1 MCGIIGYLGPKEVVP
16 ILLDGLRRLEYRGY
30 DSAGVAVVR
39 NGRIERRRSAGKL
52 ANLER
57 AIDTQPLEGV
67 YGVGHTRWATH
78 GRPTEENAHPHQ
90 DCSGKIVVVHNGII
104 ENYLDLKRDL
114 QKHGHTFVTET
125 DSEVIAHLLEH
136 EMRTAEADLKVST
149 TIGRGTTTGVV
160 PTFRSANLEQ
170 AARRALLQMRGLFAF
185 VAISADDP
193 EKIIAVRNGP
203 PIVVGLGDN
212 EFFVASDTP
221 AILSHTRDV
230 VFLGDEELAVITR
243 RGVEF
248 TNFAG
253 TPVSKATQRV
263 LWDPI
268 MAEKSGYR
276 HFMLKEIFEQPRAA
290 EETLLGRVS
299 VETGKVFLEEIA
311 ISEGDL
317 RNVDKVALVAC
328 GTSWHAAL
336 VGKFLL
342 ERFAGIPVEVDYG
355 SEYRYRDFIVDKNT
369 LIVVITQSGETADTL
384 AALREASKKGARSLA
399 ICNVVG
405 SMATREAEG
414 TIYTHAGP
422 EIGVASTKAFTS
434 QLVAL
439 NLLALYLGQMKGTL
453 TEADAK
459 SHISAL
465 LQLPKQMEHALK
477 ASAAA
482 EEVAA
487 RFSNRSD
494 FLYLGRGINYPIA
507 LEGALKLKEISY
519 IHAEGYPAGEMKHG
533 PIALID
539 SNMPV
544 VTIAPNDHVFE
555 KMLGNI
561 QEVKARGG
569 SVIAVTTEGH
579 DTLKSILDPRT
590 DAIISLP
597 RVPEMLSPI
606 AVVLPLQLL
615 AYHVAVRRGCDVDQ
629 PRNLAKSVTVE

>member
-1 MCGIIGYLGPKEVVP
+1 MCGIIGYLGSKEVVP

-39 NGRIERRRSAGKL
+39 NGQIERRRSAGKL
-52 ANLER
+52 VNLEQ
-57 AIDTQPLEGV
+57 AIDSQPLDGL

-90 DCSGKIVVVHNGII
+90 DCTGKIVVVHNGII
-104 ENYLDLKRDL
+104 ENYLDLKHEL
-114 QKHGHTFVTET
+114 QKIGHTFVTET
-125 DSEVIAHLLEH
+125 DSEVIAHLIEQEMKTVSHLTLE
-136 EMRTAEADLKVST
+136 D
-149 TIGRGTTTGVV
+149 
-160 PTFRSANLEQ
+160 
-170 AARRALLQMRGLFAF
+170 AARQALLHMRGLFAF
-185 VAISADDP
+185 VAISSDDP

-230 VFLGDEELAVITR
+230 VFLGDEEMAVVTR

-263 LWDPI
+263 LWDPV

-299 VETGKVFLEEIA
+299 LDTGKVFLEEIA
-311 ISEGDL
+311 ISEADL
-317 RNVDKVALVAC
+317 RNVNKVALVAC

-336 VGKFLL
+336 VGKFLI
-342 ERFAGIPVEVDYG
+342 ERFAGLPVEVDYG
-355 SEYRYRDFIVDKNT
+355 SEYRYRDFIVDRNT
-369 LIVVITQSGETADTL
+369 LVVIITQSGETADTL
-384 AALREASKKGARSLA
+384 AALREARKKGARSLA

-405 SMATREAEG
+405 SMATRESEG

-439 NLLALYLGQMKGTL
+439 NLLALFLGQMKGSL
-453 TEADAK
+453 READAR
-459 SHISAL
+459 SHLTAL
-465 LQLPKQMEHALK
+465 MQLPKQMEHALK
-477 ASAAA
+477 SSGTV
-482 EEVAA
+482 EEIAG
-487 RFSNRSD
+487 RFFNRTD
-494 FLYLGRGINYPIA
+494 FLFLGRGINYPIA

-544 VTIAPNDHVFE
+544 VSIAPNDHVFE

-569 SVIAVTTEGH
+569 SVIAITTEGH
-579 DTLKSILDPRT
+579 DTLKSILDPAQ
-590 DAIISLP
+590 DAMIALP
-597 RVPEMLSPI
+597 RVPQMLSPI
-606 AVVLPLQLL
+606 AMVLPLQLL
-615 AYHVAVRRGCDVDQ
+615 AYYVAVRRGCDVDQ